1 VRRQLALVA
10 LATTSLVVLALLIPL
25 GRAVQTIPRERALSE
40 AQFISQSL
48 VQTISAVSDK
58 SRLRRLI
65 EQTSSLSTRSISVI
79 LPNGELM
86 GASFSPSGAVAA
98 ARAGASVQAETER
111 GIEVL
116 TPTVTNGGTAV
127 VRVEVPDSELKRGV
141 YFAWG
146 VLALLGLV
154 LILLA
159 VAISDRLARSIVKP
173 ITALATTTSSLE
185 QGNLSARVSPAGPPE
200 VRDVG
205 ITLNLL
211 AERISTLVIT
221 EREAIAD
228 LSHRLRTPITALRL
242 DAEGIQNRSDSDRLV
257 AGVDEVT
264 KAVNDLIRTARAP
277 TQKGA
282 SSCDLV
288 SVASQRCA
296 FWSVLATE
304 QGRQFHQRIPNLRA
318 RALLDEAEL
327 SAAIDILIENIFSHT
342 DDGVSMSLE
351 VHVTR
356 ERAEIRVGD
365 GGSGIAGN
373 DEERGLSRS
382 GSTGL
387 GLDIARQSVEQAGG
401 AFLVTRS
408 PLGGALVTLQFPM
421 VVS

>member
-25 GRAVQTIPRERALSE
+25 GRAVQTIPRQRALAE
-40 AQFISQSL
+40 AQFVSQSL
-48 VQTISAVSDK
+48 VQTISAIQDK
-58 SRLRRLI
+58 TRLRRLI
-65 EQTSSLSTRSISVI
+65 EQTSLLSTRSITVI
-79 LPNGELM
+79 LPDGELM
-86 GASFSPSGAVAA
+86 GASFSPSSSV
-98 ARAGASVQAETER
+98 ARARSGESVQAETKG

-127 VRVEVPDSELKRGV
+127 VRVEVPDSELNRGV

-146 VLALLGLV
+146 VLALLGLI

-159 VAISDRLARSIVKP
+159 VAVSDRLARSIVKP
-173 ITALATTTSSLE
+173 ITALAVTTSALE
-185 QGNLSARVSPAGPPE
+185 QGNLSARVSPGGPPE
-200 VRDVG
+200 VRVVG
-205 ITLNLL
+205 TTLNRL
-211 AERISTLVIT
+211 AERISMLLIT
-221 EREAIAD
+221 EREAVAD

-277 TQKGA
+277 TQRGA

-288 SVASQRCA
+288 AVAAQRCA
-296 FWSVLATE
+296 FWAVLATE
-304 QGRQFHQRIPNLRA
+304 QGRQFHLRIPTARA
-318 RALLDEAEL
+318 RAPLDETDLA
-327 SAAIDILIENIFSHT
+327 AAIDILIENIFSHT
-342 DDGVSMSLE
+342 EDGVPMSLE

-365 GGSGIAGN
+365 GGTGIVGN
-373 DEERGLSRS
+373 DDERGLSRS

-387 GLDIARQSVEQAGG
+387 GLDIARQSVEHAGG
-401 AFLVTRS
+401 EFLVNTS
-408 PLGGALVTLQFPM
+408 PLGGALVTLRFPM
-421 VVS
+421 VIS

>member
-1 VRRQLALVA
+1 MRRQLALVA

-40 AQFISQSL
+40 AQFVSQSF
-48 VQTISAVSDK
+48 VQTIGAVQDK

-65 EQTSSLSTRSISVI
+65 EQTSSISTRSISVI

-86 GASFSPSGAVAA
+86 GASFSPSGAVAR
-98 ARAGASVQAETER
+98 ARAGESVQAGTR
-111 GIEVL
+111 GGIEVL

-159 VAISDRLARSIVKP
+159 VAVSDRLARSIVKP

-185 QGNLSARVSPAGPPE
+185 QGNLGARVLPAGPPE

-205 ITLNLL
+205 ITLNRL
-211 AERISTLVIT
+211 AERISTLLIT

-242 DAEGIQNRSDSDRLV
+242 DAEGLTNRTDSDRLV

-264 KAVNDLIRTARAP
+264 KAVNYLIRTARAP

-282 SSCDLV
+282 SACDLV
-288 SVASQRCA
+288 AVASQRCA

-304 QGRQFHQRIPNLRA
+304 QGRQFHLRIPKVRA
-318 RALLDEAEL
+318 RALLDEGEL
-327 SAAIDILIENIFSHT
+327 AAAIDILIENIFSHT
-342 DDGVSMSLE
+342 DDGVPMSLE

-365 GGSGIAGN
+365 GGSGIGGN
-373 DEERGLSRS
+373 DDVRGRSRS

-387 GLDIARQSVEQAGG
+387 GLDIARQSVEHVGG
-401 AFLVTRS
+401 DFLVGTS
-408 PLGGALVTLQFPM
+408 PLGGALVTLRFPL